1 MPWRMQRRNHHGS
14 VSPLNVRRVDRVVLL
29 ADSLL
34 CFTLILLGFYAAYQP
49 PVRVRAG
56 SDVASAPGIAAQYV
70 GAEVCATCH
79 RPIYDSFKKTDMGR
93 SMSVVAGD
101 LASVPAGHSITVWNQ
116 PLDRYYDVQSTP
128 AGIYQSEYQKAADG
142 SETFRNT
149 QKLAYAIGSGRNG
162 TSYLVTRNG
171 YLYEAPL
178 SFYAKTASWELSP
191 GFEVADLAFNRPA
204 LPGCLACHSG
214 LAQPTGPGLG
224 SYSDPPFKELA
235 IGCENCHGPGSLHVA
250 QHRGQVKA
258 DAPTRTIINPGRL
271 DPWLADN
278 ICMSCH
284 QGRTLRVLQPGKS
297 YADFRPGMPLDQVM
311 AIFAAPQ
318 DPKRG
323 SAPISPLLEHFSLM
337 SQSKCYT
344 ATKGR
349 MSCLTC
355 HDPHVQPTTNAV
367 EYYRQKCLT
376 CHNEQSCRLPLHDR
390 QLKTPADDCQGCHMP
405 KQPVVGIAHS
415 ILTSHR
421 IVKTPG
427 EEFPND
433 SFIANKLDLDGLI
446 HLDAIPGQ
454 PDQVPPLTLLRALG
468 EIGTTDPSYVQSYV
482 QELLLLEKQKSTD
495 SQELSGLGWLH
506 LSKGPNYDET
516 QAKDFLSRAI
526 AAGST
531 RPEDFL
537 AVSEILIKEGQAA
550 DAETILFQGK
560 SLLPYDER
568 FYQKVC
574 RLYISTNQYEKAL
587 AMLRSSNQLF
597 PEDSFLRLLRQKA
610 EQAGTAPSQ

>member
-1 MPWRMQRRNHHGS
+1 MPSWTQRRNRNAS
-14 VSPLNVRRVDRVVLL
+14 VSLLKRRPADRAILL
-29 ADSLL
+29 ASSLIG
-34 CFTLILLGFYAAYQP
+34 FTLILLGLYSAYQP
-49 PVRVRAG
+49 PVRVQAK
-56 SDVASAPGIAAQYV
+56 SDVPSTPAAPAEYV

-93 SMSVVAGD
+93 SMSVITAD
-101 LASVPAGHSITVWNQ
+101 LPSVPAGHIITVRNER
-116 PLDRYYDVQSTP
+116 LDRYYDVQSAP
-128 AGIYQSEYQKAADG
+128 AGVYQSEYEKAPDG
-142 SETFRNT
+142 SEIFRNT

-178 SFYAKTASWELSP
+178 SFYAKTSSWELSP

-204 LPGCLACHSG
+204 LPGCLVCHSG
-214 LAQPTGPGLG
+214 LALPTGPGLG
-224 SYSDPPFKELA
+224 SYANPPFKELA

-250 QHRGQVKA
+250 QHRGQIKA
-258 DAPTRTIINPGRL
+258 IANTRSIINPGRL

-297 YADFRPGMPLDQVM
+297 YADFRPGTPLDHVM

-337 SQSKCYT
+337 SLSKCYT

-355 HDPHVQPTTNAV
+355 HDPHVQPTNTV

-376 CHNEQSCRLPLHDR
+376 CHSEQSCRLSLHDR
-390 QLKTPADDCQGCHMP
+390 QLKAPSDDCQGCHMP
-405 KQPVVGIAHS
+405 KQPVIGIAHS

-421 IVKTPG
+421 IVRTPD

-433 SFIANKLDLDGLI
+433 SFIANKLDLGGLI

-454 PDQVPPLTLLRALG
+454 PDKVPPLTLLHALG
-468 EIGTTDPSYVQSYV
+468 EIGTTDPSYVPSYL
-482 QELLLLEKQKSTD
+482 QELLSLEKQQSTD
-495 SQELSGLGWLH
+495 PQVLSGLGWIH
-506 LSKGPNYDET
+506 LAKGPDYDEN
-516 QAKDFLSRAI
+516 QANDYLSRAI

-550 DAETILFQGK
+550 DAEKVLLQGK
-560 SLLPYDER
+560 LLLPYDER
-568 FYQKVC
+568 FYQKLC

-587 AMLRSSNQLF
+587 DMLRSSNQLF
-597 PEDSFLRLLRQKA
+597 PEDSFLRLLWQKA
-610 EQAGTAPSQ
+610 EQAGKAPSQ

>member
-1 MPWRMQRRNHHGS
+1 MASWTQRRNHDAT
-14 VSPLNVRRVDRVVLL
+14 VSLLKRRPVGRAILL
-29 ADSLL
+29 ASSLS
-34 CFTLILLGFYAAYQP
+34 CFSIILAGLHSAYQP
-49 PVRVRAG
+49 PVRVHAS
-56 SDVASAPGIAAQYV
+56 SDVASTPATPAEYV

-93 SMSVVAGD
+93 SMSIVAGD
-101 LASVPAGHSITVWNQ
+101 LPSVPAGHTITVRNER
-116 PLDRYYDVQSTP
+116 LDRYYDVQSTP
-128 AGIYQSEYQKAADG
+128 AGVYQSEYQKAPDG
-142 SETFRNT
+142 SEIFRNT

-178 SFYAKTASWELSP
+178 SFYAKTSSWELSP

-204 LPGCLACHSG
+204 LPGCLVCHSG
-214 LAQPTGPGLG
+214 LALPTGPGLG
-224 SYSDPPFKELA
+224 SYANPPFKELA

-250 QHRGQVKA
+250 QHRGQIKA
-258 DAPTRTIINPGRL
+258 SAHTRSIINPGRL

-297 YADFRPGMPLDQVM
+297 YADFRPGTPLDHVM

-337 SQSKCYT
+337 SLSKCYT

-355 HDPHVQPTTNAV
+355 HDPHVQPTTNTV

-376 CHNEQSCRLPLHDR
+376 CHSEQSCRLPLHDR
-390 QLKTPADDCQGCHMP
+390 QLKAPSDDCQGCHMP
-405 KQPVVGIAHS
+405 KQPVIGIAHS

-421 IVKTPG
+421 IVKTPE

-433 SFIANKLDLDGLI
+433 SFIANKLYLGGLI

-454 PDQVPPLTLLRALG
+454 PDQVPPLTLLHALG
-468 EIGTTDPSYVQSYV
+468 EIGTTDPSYVPSYL
-482 QELLLLEKQKSTD
+482 QELYSLEKEKSTD
-495 SQELSGLGWLH
+495 SQVLSGLGWLH
-506 LSKGPNYDET
+506 LAKGPDYDEN
-516 QAKDFLSRAI
+516 QAKDYLSRAI

-550 DAETILFQGK
+550 DAEKILSQGE

-568 FYQKVC
+568 FYQKLC
-574 RLYISTNQYEKAL
+574 RLYISTNQYQKAL
-587 AMLRSSNQLF
+587 AMLRSSNELF

>member
-1 MPWRMQRRNHHGS
+1 MPAT
-14 VSPLNVRRVDRVVLL
+14 P
-29 ADSLL
+29 AE
-34 CFTLILLGFYAAYQP
+34 
-49 PVRVRAG
+49 
-56 SDVASAPGIAAQYV
+56 YV

-79 RPIYDSFKKTDMGR
+79 RPIYDSFRTTDMGR
-93 SMSVVAGD
+93 SMSIVPAD
-101 LASVPAGHSITVWNQ
+101 LPSVPAGHTITVWNGR
-116 PLDRYYDVQSTP
+116 LDRYYDVQSTP
-128 AGIYQSEYQKAADG
+128 AGVYQSEYQKARDG
-142 SETFRNT
+142 SEIFRNT

-178 SFYAKTASWELSP
+178 SFYAKTSSWELSP

-204 LPGCLACHSG
+204 LPGCLVCHSG
-214 LAQPTGPGLG
+214 LALTTGPGLG
-224 SYSDPPFKELA
+224 SYANPPFKELA

-258 DAPTRTIINPGRL
+258 SANTRSIINPGRL

-297 YADFRPGMPLDQVM
+297 YADFRPGTPLDHVM

-337 SQSKCYT
+337 SLSKCYT

-355 HDPHVQPTTNAV
+355 HDPHVQPTTNTV

-376 CHNEQSCRLPLHDR
+376 CHSEQSCRLPLHDR
-390 QLKTPADDCQGCHMP
+390 ELKAPSDDCQGCHMP
-405 KQPVVGIAHS
+405 KQPVIGIAHS

-421 IVKTPG
+421 IVKTPE
-427 EEFPND
+427 EEFPNE
-433 SFIANKLDLDGLI
+433 SFIANKLDLGGLI

-454 PDQVPPLTLLRALG
+454 PDQVPPLTLLHALG
-468 EIGTTDPSYVQSYV
+468 EIGTTDPSYVPSYL
-482 QELLLLEKQKSTD
+482 QELYSLEKQKSND
-495 SQELSGLGWLH
+495 SQVLSGLGWLH
-506 LSKGPNYDET
+506 LAKGPDYDEN
-516 QAKDFLSRAI
+516 QAKDYLSRAI

-537 AVSEILIKEGQAA
+537 AVSEILIKEGQGAN
-550 DAETILFQGK
+550 AEKILLQGN

-568 FYQKVC
+568 FYQKLC